1 MITTLL
7 LATAELAPAE
17 EANASAI
24 GFLLLA
30 ALLGFALMSIFTWL
44 LPGII
49 ANKRSHPDA
58 SSIWLT
64 TIFLGWTFFGWLAAL
79 IWAASAINGSRS
91 QPVRPALPTPL
102 PQHFTRQ

>member
-1 MITTLL
+1 MHIITLL
-7 LATAELAPAE
+7 LATAELTPAE
-17 EANASAI
+17 EAATPVV
-24 GFLLLA
+24 GLLLLA

-79 IWAASAINGSRS
+79 IWAASAINGSRPQRS
-91 QPVRPALPTPL
+91 ALPPPL
-102 PQHFTRQ
+102 PQHFARK

>member
-1 MITTLL
+1 MIITLL
-7 LATAELAPAE
+7 LATAELTPAD
-17 EANASAI
+17 EATARAI

-30 ALLGFALMSIFTWL
+30 ALLGFALMGIFTWL

-49 ANKRSHPDA
+49 ANKRRHPDA

-79 IWAASAINGSRS
+79 IWAASVINGSRPQRS
-91 QPVRPALPTPL
+91 ALSTPL
-102 PQHFTRQ
+102 PQHFIWD